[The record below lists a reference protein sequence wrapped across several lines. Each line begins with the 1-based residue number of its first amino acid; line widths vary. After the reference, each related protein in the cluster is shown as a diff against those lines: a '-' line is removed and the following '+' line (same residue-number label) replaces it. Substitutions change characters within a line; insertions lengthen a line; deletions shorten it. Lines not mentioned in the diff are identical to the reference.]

1 MDIKAA
7 GMWTHVTS
15 QRVVASRLHSLL
27 LFARISRSESK
38 ETEETEERR
47 GENRSGEE
55 RRETALLEDAAL
67 AGLSS
72 LGLSGLSDLSSAY
85 AMLRLGS
92 AANSFSS
99 HLQSSELRTAQI
111 RMRLSR

>member
-38 ETEETEERR
+38 ETEERR